1 MAHALTT
8 GDYVCNVDADN
19 FVGFGFTEYLRAVF
33 TRRPNAIL
41 TSNRVDRRLNIAV
54 YKGSMG
60 RVALSK
66 ENLESLGGMTAASSG
81 SSSTVTSN
89 ESG

>member
-1 MAHALTT
+1 
-8 GDYVCNVDADN
+8 
-19 FVGFGFTEYLRAVF
+19 
-33 TRRPNAIL
+33 
-41 TSNRVDRRLNIAV
+41 
-54 YKGSMG
+54 MG

>member
-41 TSNRVDRRLNIAV
+41 TSNRVDRRTSRSTRDPWVGWLCP
-54 YKGSMG
+54 KRTS
-60 RVALSK
+60 SP
-66 ENLESLGGMTAASSG
+66 SAA
-81 SSSTVTSN
+81 
-89 ESG
+89 